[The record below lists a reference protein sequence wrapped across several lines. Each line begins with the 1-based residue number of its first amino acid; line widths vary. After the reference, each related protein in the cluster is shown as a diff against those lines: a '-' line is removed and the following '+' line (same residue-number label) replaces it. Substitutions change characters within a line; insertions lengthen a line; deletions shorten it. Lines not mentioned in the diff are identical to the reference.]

1 MHVVLGWFLISIV
14 VKYSW
19 IELVWMSL
27 NKGSANWRWWCE
39 LDGIE
44 VVAGWW
50 CELDGIE
57 VVAVLRNNILAICI
71 QVGAQSCTNFRKRFE
86 FRRT

>member
-44 VVAGWW
+44 VVA
-50 CELDGIE
+50 
-57 VVAVLRNNILAICI
+57 VLRNNILAICI

-86 FRRT
+86 FWRT